1 MTWSLVTFRVKR
13 PMWMRLGFTG
23 VAERSRFRRIDVE
36 RERDRE
42 RDRSLERRA
51 LSFDFEWRSDE
62 PLRLPSRSVL
72 GRPRSRDFWRS
83 FPSFS
88 LESSFLAGL
97 RVLERDWRRLRRS
110 PPLLDDEDD
119 EELKEQKII

>member
-1 MTWSLVTFRVKR
+1 
-13 PMWMRLGFTG
+13 MWMRLGFTG
-23 VAERSRFRRIDVE
+23 VAERSRLRRVEVE

-42 RDRSLERRA
+42 RERSLERRA
-51 LSFDFEWRSDE
+51 LSFDLERRSDE
-62 PLRLPSRSVL
+62 PLRLFSRSVL

-88 LESSFLAGL
+88 FESSFLAAL
-97 RVLERDWRRLRRS
+97 RLFERDWRRLRRS

-119 EELKEQKII
+119 EELRENGKF